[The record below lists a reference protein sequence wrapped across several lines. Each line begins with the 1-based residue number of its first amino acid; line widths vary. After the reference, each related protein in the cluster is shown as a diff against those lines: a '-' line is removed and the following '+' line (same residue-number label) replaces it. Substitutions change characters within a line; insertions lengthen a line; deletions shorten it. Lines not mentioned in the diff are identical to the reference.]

1 MLTAL
6 LAAPEHAATRS
17 AAIFNTDTPLLR
29 LRRVPL
35 PLCCR
40 PAQVPPAL
48 RWAIHTKPALVGRH
62 TRGVTRFWWDM
73 ATAVFAVWCFD
84 IQQCSYLVPLGRY
97 LVSNMSYQI
106 SS

>member
-73 ATAVFAVWCFD
+73 ATAVFAVHPRTF
-84 IQQCSYLVPLGRY
+84 YKHPLHS
-97 LVSNMSYQI
+97 LATSAPS
-106 SS
+106 